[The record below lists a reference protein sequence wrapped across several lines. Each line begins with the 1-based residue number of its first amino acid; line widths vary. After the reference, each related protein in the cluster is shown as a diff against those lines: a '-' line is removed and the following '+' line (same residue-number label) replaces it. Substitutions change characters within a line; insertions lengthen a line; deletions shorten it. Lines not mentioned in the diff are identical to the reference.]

1 MRGLFHTLSY
11 LVLGKAAFLKYA
23 ETDKPLLEAS
33 REIAF
38 LSAGETLTLI
48 SAVFSLAMH
57 RT

>member
-1 MRGLFHTLSY
+1 
-11 LVLGKAAFLKYA
+11 
-23 ETDKPLLEAS
+23 LEAS